1 MTKQSSNYIIYIV
14 QALLLSKLDFES
26 QNKKN
31 PNPGKVSNKGN
42 NASTSKKTKTL
53 SLHDFNEMVDKN
65 TASTSEIVF
74 TPDKEGT
81 LKKSSNFFGEIDN
94 EAKKILRK
102 EQYKTITKIKH
113 LEPPMNTSIKQKSF
127 ETAPEPPTAVVDID
141 HGDVDAE
148 SISSNEDFSKLKQDY
163 DKLQKKYKKLCGI
176 LREGESELY
185 YRNGFIQLE
194 ANLIFIISVKD
205 KTVLL
210 IEIERLT
217 KTQTELTTEITSLY
231 AQLEQEKSKSS
242 HHHEPKTS
250 KEKV

>member
-1 MTKQSSNYIIYIV
+1 MYIE

-31 PNPGKVSNKGN
+31 PNPVKVLNKGN
-42 NASTSKKTKTL
+42 NASTSKKTKTF

-65 TASTSEIVF
+65 NASTSEIVPP
-74 TPDKEGT
+74 PDKEST
-81 LKKSSNFFGEIDN
+81 SKKSSNFFGEIDN

-102 EQYKTITKIKH
+102 EQYKTIAKIKP
-113 LEPPMNTSIKQKSF
+113 LEPPMNTSIKQKF
-127 ETAPEPPTAVVDID
+127 IETAPEQKTAVVDID

-148 SISSNEDFSKLKQDY
+148 STSSNEDFSKLKQDY
-163 DKLQKKYKKLCGI
+163 DRLQKKYKKLCGI
-176 LREGESELY
+176 LREGESELLY
-185 YRNGFIQLE
+185 YRNEFRQFE
-194 ANLIFIISVKD
+194 ANLIFFISVKD

-217 KTQTELTTEITSLY
+217 KTQTELTSEITSLY

-242 HHHEPKTS
+242 HHHEPKTA
-250 KEKV
+250 KDKV